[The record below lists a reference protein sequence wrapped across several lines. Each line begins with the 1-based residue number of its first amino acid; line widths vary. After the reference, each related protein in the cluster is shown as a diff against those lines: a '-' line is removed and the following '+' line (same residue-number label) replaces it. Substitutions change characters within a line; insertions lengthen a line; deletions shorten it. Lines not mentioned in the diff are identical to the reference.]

1 MDDLSFADR
10 RRRRQINVWTPLA
23 AALILILGMT
33 LGFRLHNTLRNKRDF
48 TTVIERNDRLDELID
63 LIRERYV
70 DSVNSDALYRDAVQG
85 ILSHLDPHTT
95 YIPAEELTGMNEE
108 LEGSFFGIGVE
119 FNIIDDTI
127 HFTSVVERGPAERS
141 GIAPGDALIR
151 VGDSTVAGV
160 GITSERIMSMLRGA
174 QKSRVK
180 VTIKEGTTGQIKP
193 VVITRDAIPIYSVE
207 AQLMLD
213 ATTGYIKINRFAETT
228 YEEFVDAVTA
238 LRKRGMKSLILDL
251 RQNPGGY
258 LERAAAIADEF
269 IAGEQ
274 LLVYTK
280 GRASER
286 TEYRTDHRGIFEEGH
301 LAVLVDEGSA
311 SAAEILAAA
320 IQDLDRG
327 VVVGR
332 RTFGKGL
339 VQEQY
344 DLADGSA
351 LRLTTA
357 RYYTPSGRSIQRPFA
372 AGRKAYEEEYEHRFE
387 TGELTGMAA
396 DTVLTQEDT
405 TRYYTS
411 RRRVVYGG
419 AGVMPDVVVPYDTA
433 LLNTSLLNAVYGEE
447 LKAAIWH
454 YYTSHRAELRSYRG
468 VADFTQRFAGTGEI
482 MRTYLAS
489 LSPAE
494 RAAAM
499 RVLARPVQR
508 AYFMTQVQASLARI
522 LFRANGYYAIAL
534 RSDAVV
540 RRAREVLAAPRYS
553 QLIRR

>member
-1 MDDLSFADR
+1 MDESSFADR
-10 RRRRQINVWTPLA
+10 RRRRNINVWTPLA

-33 LGFRLHNTLRNKRDF
+33 LGFRLHDTLRNKRDIGS
-48 TTVIERNDRLDELID
+48 VIERNDRLDELID

-70 DSVNSDALYRDAVQG
+70 DSVNSDALYADAVQG

-95 YIPAEELTGMNEE
+95 YIPADELAGMNEE

-127 HFTSVVERGPAERS
+127 HFTSVVERGPSERA

-151 VGDSTVAGV
+151 VGDSVVAGV
-160 GITSERIMSMLRGA
+160 SITPERITHMLRGA

-180 VTIKEGTTGQIKP
+180 VTIKEGTTGQVKP

-228 YEEFVDAVTA
+228 YEEFLDAAAA

-258 LERAAAIADEF
+258 LERAAAIADEL
-269 IAGEQ
+269 IPGDH
-274 LLVYTK
+274 LLVYTQ

-286 TEYRTDHRGIFEEGH
+286 TEYRTDHQGIFEEGR

-357 RYYTPSGRSIQRPFA
+357 RYYTPSGRSIQRPFS
-372 AGRKAYEEEYEHRFE
+372 AGREAYEQAFEHRFE

-396 DTVLTQEDT
+396 DTILTQEDT
-405 TRYYTS
+405 TRYYTT

-419 AGVMPDVVVPYDTA
+419 AGVMPDVAVPYDTA
-433 LLNTSLLNAVYGEE
+433 LLNTGLLNAVYGEE

-454 YYTSHRAELRSYRG
+454 YYTAHRTELRGYLG
-468 VADFTQRFAGTGEI
+468 VGDFARRFQGTGEI
-482 MRTYLAS
+482 LQTYLAA

-494 RAAAM
+494 RAAAN
-499 RVLARPVQR
+499 RVLARPVHR
-508 AYFMTQVQASLARI
+508 AYFLTQAQASLARI
-522 LFRANGYYAIAL
+522 LFRANGYYALAL
-534 RSDAVV
+534 RDDAVV